1 MSAELVVNAR
11 HLSGDGPLWMLY
23 EAAARGPGER
33 LRLIVSDEPTA
44 QAVLRALHGCGL
56 TASLDP
62 IGEEYHVLCH
72 ADRSAR
78 DALRGWLDSPADS
91 R

>member
-1 MSAELVVNAR
+1 MTADRVVNAR

-23 EAAARGPGER
+23 EAAARGAGER

-44 QAVLRALHGCGL
+44 RAVLRALHGCGL
-56 TASLDP
+56 LASLDP
-62 IGEEYHVLCH
+62 IGEEYHVLCQ
-72 ADRSAR
+72 ADQAAR
-78 DALRGWLDSPADS
+78 DALRAWLDSPADS

>member
-1 MSAELVVNAR
+1 MSSERVVNAR

-23 EAAARGPGER
+23 EAAVRGAGER

-44 QAVLRALHGCGL
+44 RAVLQALQKCGFL
-56 TASLDP
+56 ASLDP
-62 IGEEYHVLCH
+62 IGEEYHVLSV
-72 ADRSAR
+72 AEQSAR
-78 DALRGWLDSPADS
+78 EALRTWLETPGDC

>member
-44 QAVLRALHGCGL
+44 RAVLRALDGCGV
-56 TASLDP
+56 ASSLDP

-72 ADRSAR
+72 ADQTAR
-78 DALRGWLDSPADS
+78 DALRRWLDRPAGA

>member
-1 MSAELVVNAR
+1 MSAERVVNAR

-23 EAAARGPGER
+23 EAAAGGAGER

-44 QAVLRALHGCGL
+44 QAVLQALHRCGFL
-56 TASLDP
+56 ASLDP
-62 IGEEYHVLCH
+62 IGEEYHVLSL
-72 ADRSAR
+72 AEQSAR
-78 DALRGWLDSPADS
+78 DALRSWLDSPRDS